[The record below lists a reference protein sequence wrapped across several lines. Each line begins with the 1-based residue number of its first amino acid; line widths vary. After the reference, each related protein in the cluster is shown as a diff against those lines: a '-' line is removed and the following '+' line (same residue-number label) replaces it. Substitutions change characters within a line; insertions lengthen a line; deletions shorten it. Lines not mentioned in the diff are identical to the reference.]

1 MPKNMYISILVKE
14 PNKNPKEKR
23 IQNTL
28 QDIEIILKGNFDLIE
43 YDNESFIAY
52 NYKSDSKCQI
62 QIGKHILNGTIIL
75 IGNNEEL
82 GDFATLKKQQ
92 IKEFKR
98 EFSNKNTKIIEK
110 DEQEL

>member
-52 NYKSDSKCQI
+52 NYKSVSY
-62 QIGKHILNGTIIL
+62 TI
-75 IGNNEEL
+75 
-82 GDFATLKKQQ
+82 
-92 IKEFKR
+92 
-98 EFSNKNTKIIEK
+98 
-110 DEQEL
+110 